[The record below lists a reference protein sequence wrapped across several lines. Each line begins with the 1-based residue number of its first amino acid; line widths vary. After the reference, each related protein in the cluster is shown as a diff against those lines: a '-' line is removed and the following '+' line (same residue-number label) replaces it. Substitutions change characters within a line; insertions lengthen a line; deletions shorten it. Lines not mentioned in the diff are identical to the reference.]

1 MINFPTIIPVG
12 PINYTVVLMPSLT
25 TEEGKVA
32 FGLQKPMEQE
42 LRINSAAKEDSQ
54 RVTLFH
60 ELIHAVDSLY
70 DLELTEPQIVRLANI
85 IMDTLTR
92 MGRAPW

>member
-1 MINFPTIIPVG
+1 MPGLPTIIPVG
-12 PINYTVVLMPSLT
+12 PINYTVVLVPSLT

-32 FGLQKPMEQE
+32 FGLQKPMQQE
-42 LRINSAAKEDSQ
+42 LRINSTALEDAQ

-60 ELIHAVDSLY
+60 EYLHAIDNLY
-70 DLELTEPQIVRLANI
+70 DLELTEPQVTLLANI

-92 MGRAPW
+92 MGRAPL